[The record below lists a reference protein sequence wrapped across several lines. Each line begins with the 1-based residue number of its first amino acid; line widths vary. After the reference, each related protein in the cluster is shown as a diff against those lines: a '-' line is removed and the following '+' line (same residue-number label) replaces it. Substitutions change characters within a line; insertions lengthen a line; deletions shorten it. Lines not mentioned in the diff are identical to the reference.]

1 MVHYATNKGVK
12 KMPKEHRK
20 FADDGWAIWVDGDDL
35 TTVYINDWLNPK
47 GKSFIDLAVRV
58 RGVMASKKLN
68 VYVPFLVNNDE
79 IEDVSL
85 LFNDKKILQA
95 TFSASCIVEYKKNEY
110 TSEIAYNGKI
120 VDIVHVS
127 ALGYETTTLSDG
139 TLIKIDLEK
148 LRPYLDNDE
157 AYFIWRMPHKSLD
170 EIFAPRKDINRTK
183 ERLKDLITTPI
194 IAEKF
199 GYSIRINEARLLP
212 EEITKI
218 GSFHRQK
225 LKKAVVT
232 ISVNE
237 SYELNDAGAYRIRRL
252 EENLYKDFLPKGY
265 KSKDVITYQWQQ
277 DRETNLKGHFNFFY
291 NVNKNS
297 VSRASMFLYLI
308 LLTVINVVGE
318 LIANLISKYIGL

>member
-1 MVHYATNKGVK
+1 
-12 KMPKEHRK
+12 MPKKQRK
-20 FADDGWAIWVDGDDL
+20 FADDGWAVWIDGDDVS
-35 TTVYINDWLNPK
+35 TVYINDWLNPK
-47 GKSFIDLAVRV
+47 GKSYVDFAVRI
-58 RGVMASKKLN
+58 RGVMASKLLN
-68 VYVPFLVNNDE
+68 VYVPFAVEKEE
-79 IEDVSL
+79 IEDVSF
-85 LFNDKKILQA
+85 LFNDTNILQA
-95 TFSASCIVEYKKNEY
+95 TFSASCIIEYKKNEY

-120 VDIVHVS
+120 VDIVHIS
-127 ALGYETTTLSDG
+127 ELGYETTALSEG

-170 EIFAPRKDINRTK
+170 EVFAPRKDMNSAM

-194 IAEKF
+194 VAEKF

-212 EEITKI
+212 EEISKI
-218 GSFHRQK
+218 GAFHRQK

-232 ISVNE
+232 LSVNE

-265 KSKDVITYQWQQ
+265 KSEDVITYQWQQ
-277 DRETNLKGHFNFFY
+277 NRETNLKGHFNFYY

-297 VSRASMFLYLI
+297 VSRGSMFMYLA
-308 LLTVINVVGE
+308 LLTILGVAGN
-318 LIANLISKYIGL
+318 LIADLIGKLLGL

>member
-1 MVHYATNKGVK
+1 
-12 KMPKEHRK
+12 MPKKQRK
-20 FADDGWAIWVDGDDL
+20 FADDGWAVWIDGDDVS
-35 TTVYINDWLNPK
+35 TVYINDWLNPK
-47 GKSFIDLAVRV
+47 GKSYVDLAVRI
-58 RGVMASKKLN
+58 RGVMASKLLN
-68 VYVPFLVNNDE
+68 VYVPFEVEKEE
-79 IEDVSL
+79 IEDVSF
-85 LFNDKKILQA
+85 LFNDTNILQA
-95 TFSASCIVEYKKNEY
+95 TFSASCIIEYKKNEY

-120 VDIVHVS
+120 VDIVHIS
-127 ALGYETTTLSDG
+127 ELGYETIALSEG

-170 EIFAPRKDINRTK
+170 EVFAPRKDMNSAM

-194 IAEKF
+194 VAEKF

-218 GSFHRQK
+218 GAFHRQK

-232 ISVNE
+232 LSVNE

-265 KSKDVITYQWQQ
+265 KSEDVITYQWQQ
-277 DRETNLKGHFNFFY
+277 NRETNLKGHFNFYY

-297 VSRASMFLYLI
+297 VSRGSMFLYLV
-308 LLTVINVVGE
+308 LLTIVGV
-318 LIANLISKYIGL
+318 AGNLISDVISSLLGL